1 MDEMSTNTPAETIQA
16 EGFGVRI
23 RQAREAQGISLGD
36 MAMRSRLS
44 IQQLRAIESEDIE
57 ALPDAVY
64 VRAFLRGIAQVL
76 ELDATLLV
84 NDYVTRFCGGKGPA
98 TTATPAHGT
107 CTECVINEEKPHRGL
122 KRLIAFLLILLM
134 GAGGWYVYNDFF
146 TNRTTTVPP
155 VSLDEKVETVEAT
168 TPAQAEASVDA
179 SSEQTANA
187 PEPVVE
193 KTEVA
198 APEVT
203 AEAEREKVEPVEE
216 AAKPVE
222 ATPEAPKAERPA
234 HILSLG
240 FEAKADCW
248 VQVKNPAGQVL
259 FTGIVKAG
267 SPLTVEAPK
276 GSSVVIGNA
285 TAMVLKKNGQA
296 VSLTSQAKGVAR
308 LTL

>member
-1 MDEMSTNTPAETIQA
+1 MDDQTTPTDATEPV
-16 EGFGVRI
+16 GFGVRI

-44 IQQLRAIESEDIE
+44 IAQLRAIESEDID

-76 ELDATLLV
+76 ELDAQALV
-84 NDYVTRFCGGKGPA
+84 NDYVTRFCGGVAPVA
-98 TTATPAHGT
+98 SATPAHGT
-107 CTECVINEEKPHRGL
+107 CNECVINDDKPHRGL
-122 KRLIAFLLILLM
+122 KRLIALLLLIVM

-155 VSLDEKVETVEAT
+155 VTLEEKVDVKTETPAVSLPETPEVAPTETPAVEAPQSEAPASTVE
-168 TPAQAEASVDA
+168 PKEEASDV
-179 SSEQTANA
+179 
-187 PEPVVE
+187 
-193 KTEVA
+193 
-198 APEVT
+198 
-203 AEAEREKVEPVEE
+203 KVEP
-216 AAKPVE
+216 APVE
-222 ATPEAPKAERPA
+222 TAPARPS
-234 HILSLG
+234 HIVALG

-267 SPLTVEAPK
+267 SPMTLDAPK

-285 TAMVLKKNGQA
+285 TSMHFMQNGER
-296 VSLTSQAKGVAR
+296 VPLTGLTKGVAH